1 MTISTSWTAAFEYA
15 DPAMKKAHR
24 VPSIALLTLTL
35 CASAASAAVTTPRV
49 ASRTLNQEQG
59 QASQDTA
66 RATTQPEA
74 IPAADIASRAEQVNE
89 RLREV
94 NSHLA
99 PDPVVQQLGEDLSD
113 WIEAA
118 RQLADEP
125 ESQDPGVLSVRGR
138 DNLKQQWLGLRSQV
152 ERWQARLAER
162 SQLLGALR
170 DTLVTESAI
179 WRVTQ
184 ESAEAEE
191 APEATLSQIE
201 SVRDALD
208 ETETRLRE
216 RLDEVLTLQNRV
228 ADESINVATVLS
240 RIDAAEQAARES
252 LLIRDSPALW
262 NAPVSPSGESV
273 AAETRDGL
281 WNDVAAIERYFAGN
295 KASFI
300 SHLLFFLFVLVL
312 AIGLRRRSRELAE
325 EAPVLAESARI
336 LSRPV
341 SSALI
346 VSLLLWEQFHPQ
358 APIALSELVAF
369 IAIVPIARLLPRAV
383 RGLMVVI
390 GLLFVLELVYGIVPD
405 RSLLSRLI
413 LLSVDATAL
422 LALAVASRP
431 GHVLASIDDRRWNR
445 LLRAASH
452 LAMLM
457 FGVAAIANLFGNVSL
472 AELLTVG
479 LSGSALLAVALY
491 AGAQVLQ
498 ALLRVAL
505 RTQAAASLRSVRMH
519 TGLLTRRGVA
529 LINAGSVVSWLF
541 LTLAAFDVLKPI
553 VDGVLGVLRRQF
565 TVGSLSIS
573 FGGILT
579 FIAALWA
586 AMLISRFIRFVLQ
599 EDVLPRVDLPRGVPG
614 SISKLV
620 HYIIV
625 GLGFFIALAVA
636 GISLDRFALIAG
648 ALGVGIGFG
657 LQSIVNNF
665 VSGLILI
672 FERPVQVGDTVEV
685 GTLLGSVQRIG
696 VRSSTVRTFAG
707 AEVIVP
713 NANLISN
720 EVINWTLSDRNRRLD
735 VAVGV
740 KYGTDPQRVLDILRE
755 VAAGHSEVLENPPP
769 VALFRAFGDSSLD
782 FTLRFWAVKYEEGL
796 KVASDIAVAINNAL
810 KEAGIEIPFPQRD
823 LHLRSV
829 DPEAGRLLRDG

>member
-1 MTISTSWTAAFEYA
+1 L
-15 DPAMKKAHR
+15 
-24 VPSIALLTLTL
+24 ALVL
-35 CASAASAAVTTPRV
+35 CAGPTSALASALTRAGG
-49 ASRTLNQEQG
+49 RTQNQEEG
-59 QASQDTA
+59 QAPQDTA
-66 RATTQPEA
+66 PAAAQP
-74 IPAADIASRAEQVNE
+74 IPAADIALRAEQANE
-89 RLREV
+89 WLREV
-94 NSHLA
+94 NGQLA
-99 PDPVVQQLGEDLSD
+99 PDPVLQQLGEELSD
-113 WIEAA
+113 WIVVA
-118 RQLADEP
+118 RQLAEEP
-125 ESQDPGVLSVRGR
+125 ESQDPGALSVRGR
-138 DNLKQQWLGLRSQV
+138 DNLKQQWLGLRSQI
-152 ERWQARLAER
+152 ERWQGRLAAR
-162 SQLLGALR
+162 SQLLSALR
-170 DTLVTESAI
+170 DTLVTESAT
-179 WRVTQ
+179 WRVTAD
-184 ESAEAEE
+184 SAEVGE
-191 APEATLSQIE
+191 ALEATLNQIQ
-201 SVRDALD
+201 SVLDALE
-208 ETETRLRE
+208 ETEIRLRE
-216 RLDEVLTLQNRV
+216 RLDGVLTLQNRV
-228 ADESINVATVLS
+228 TDESIQVATVLG

-252 LLIRDSPALW
+252 LLVRDSPALW

-281 WNDVAAIERYFAGN
+281 RDDVAAIERYFAGH
-295 KASFI
+295 ATSAI
-300 SHLLFFLFVLVL
+300 AHLMFFLLVL
-312 AIGLRRRSRELAE
+312 GLAVALRRRSRELAK
-325 EAPVLAESARI
+325 EAPMLAESARI

-369 IAIVPIARLLPRAV
+369 IAIVPIARLLPRSV
-383 RGLMVVI
+383 HRLMVVI
-390 GLLFVLELVYGIVPD
+390 GLLFVLELVYGVVPD

-422 LALAVASRP
+422 SALAVASRP

-457 FGVAAIANLFGNVSL
+457 FGVAAIANLLGNVSL

-519 TGLLTRRGVA
+519 TGLLSRRGVA
-529 LINAGSVVSWLF
+529 LINVGSVASWLF
-541 LTLAAFDVLKPI
+541 LTLGAFGVLNPI
-553 VDGVLGVLRRQF
+553 VDGVLAVLRREF
-565 TVGSLSIS
+565 TVGSLSVS

-579 FIAALWA
+579 FVAALWA

-599 EDVLPRVDLPRGVPG
+599 EDVLPHVDLPRGVPG
-614 SISKLV
+614 SISKLI

-657 LQSIVNNF
+657 LQNIVNNF

-696 VRSSTVRTFAG
+696 VRSSTVRTFTG

-720 EVINWTLSDRNRRLD
+720 EVINWTLSDRNRRLE

-740 KYGTDPQRVLDILRE
+740 KYGTDPQRVLDILE
-755 VAAGHSEVLENPPP
+755 KVAADHSEVLENPPP
-769 VALFRAFGDSSLD
+769 VTLFRGFGDSSLD
-782 FTLRFWAVKYEEGL
+782 FTLRFWAVRYEEGL
-796 KVASDIAVAINNAL
+796 KIASDIAVAINNAL

-829 DPEAGRLLRDG
+829 DPEAGKLLRDG